1 MLRTDSFEKTLILGK
16 IEGRRRRGPQR
27 IRWLDG
33 ITDSMNMCLS
43 KLQELLMDSEAWCA
57 IVHGLAKSQTLCGV
71 SKSVTKSNSRLF
83 QKKSFSALTTNLGY
97 FSSIFLCLSQKFFF
111 FKCDKHVPKNHVTFI
126 WFACSQVRLI

>member
-1 MLRTDSFEKTLILGK
+1 M
-16 IEGRRRRGPQR
+16 
-27 IRWLDG
+27 RWLDG

-111 FKCDKHVPKNHVTFI
+111 LSVINMYQKIMLLLFGLHVH
-126 WFACSQVRLI
+126 RLD

>member
-1 MLRTDSFEKTLILGK
+1 
-16 IEGRRRRGPQR
+16 
-27 IRWLDG
+27 
-33 ITDSMNMCLS
+33 
-43 KLQELLMDSEAWCA
+43 MDSEAWCA